1 MDLYL
6 YVIITTLMHIVWGI
20 NLSNSNNNYAMQ
32 MDSDITIGQ
41 GIGVGGPGF
50 TCNNACG
57 GRAMFGFDKF
67 GFSSYGEDE
76 CFIMI

>member
-32 MDSDITIGQ
+32 MDSESISETPGMLLHVITCITWTLHV
-41 GIGVGGPGF
+41 ITCKHF
-50 TCNNACG
+50 T
-57 GRAMFGFDKF
+57 
-67 GFSSYGEDE
+67 
-76 CFIMI
+76 